1 MVKLQSLEKEREE
14 NRIDHRYLDT
24 LMFKHNRSQFLF
36 KDTHQILGPSYH
48 DNSFDVQKEFA
59 KQCLKQNDAIPIS
72 SLIIQDQFRED
83 LYSLMN
89 VHLTPE

>member
-1 MVKLQSLEKEREE
+1 MAKLQSLEKNREE

-36 KDTHQILGPSYH
+36 KDTHQIYGPSYY

-59 KQCLKQNDAIPIS
+59 KQCHKQNDAITIS